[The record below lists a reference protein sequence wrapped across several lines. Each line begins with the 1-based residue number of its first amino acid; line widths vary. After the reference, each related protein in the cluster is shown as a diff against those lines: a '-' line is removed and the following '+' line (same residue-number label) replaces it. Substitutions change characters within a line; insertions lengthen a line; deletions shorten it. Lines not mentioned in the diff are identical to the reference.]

1 MQKTIVKTPT
11 PQDFLALVPQLVG
24 FLPQQSLV
32 LVAFRGNHTCGA
44 LRFNLPRDG
53 AGAAELRRIAG
64 TLLGTLCKIPGVD
77 ALVPVVYTEQEIGD
91 EQAGAATD
99 LPQGA
104 FLRAIQA
111 RAGESGFLV
120 RDALCVAADGWASY
134 LDLDPGPGRGRPG
147 RAPDGAAR
155 RAVRHPL
162 SDIAASSVAEDIPAG
177 SRRQIATLQTGAELP
192 KVDLAT
198 RERCARRLARYQR
211 LGPDLGPIP
220 ELIEM
225 VGDMLDPVGTAET
238 VLGLNPAELSINEV
252 AALLFLMQGPATRD
266 QMMLQFAFGEEEG
279 RRSHDLNRHYAR
291 RQRETGLDMDA
302 LVEADMAAGRAWEQT
317 TPTTGDLM
325 LGLSPQ
331 RPDPERVLRG
341 IRLLKL
347 LVAMAPRAARPAPL
361 CMLAWLSWTLGQGS
375 VAGIYIDTALDIDPE
390 YGMALLLLQVLGSGH
405 LPEWAFEVPVDEA
418 ATD

>member
-24 FLPQQSLV
+24 FLPEQSLV
-32 LVAFRGNHTCGA
+32 LVAFRGNRTCGA

-53 AGAAELRRIAG
+53 AGASELRRIAG

-77 ALVPVVYTEQEIGD
+77 ALVPVVYTDQEIGD
-91 EQAGAATD
+91 GQDGTTAD

-134 LDLDPGPGRGRPG
+134 LDLGLGRLRPG
-147 RAPDGAAR
+147 

-177 SRRQIATLQTGAELP
+177 SRRQIATLRTGAELP

-238 VLGLNPAELSINEV
+238 VLGLNPAELSIDEV

-279 RRSHDLNRHYAR
+279 RRSHELNRHYAR
-291 RQRETGLDMDA
+291 RQRETGLGMDA
-302 LVEADMAAGRAWEQT
+302 LVEADMAAGRAWEQA

-347 LVAMAPRAARPAPL
+347 LVAMAPRPARPAPL

-375 VAGIYIDTALDIDPE
+375 VAGIYIDTALDIDPD
-390 YGMALLLLQVLGSGH
+390 YGMALLLQQLLSSGH
-405 LPEWAFEVPVDEA
+405 LPEWAFEVPRD
-418 ATD
+418 

>member
-24 FLPQQSLV
+24 FLPEQSLV
-32 LVAFRGNHTCGA
+32 LVAFRGNRTCGA
-44 LRFNLPRDG
+44 LRFNLPRDE
-53 AGAAELRRIAG
+53 AGASELRRIAG

-91 EQAGAATD
+91 EPAGAEAD
-99 LPQGA
+99 LPHGA

-134 LDLDPGPGRGRPG
+134 LDLGQGRLRPG
-147 RAPDGAAR
+147 RAPVAAAG

-162 SDIAASSVAEDIPAG
+162 SDIAASSVAQGIPAG
-177 SRRQIATLQTGAELP
+177 SRREIATLQTGAELP

-238 VLGLNPAELSINEV
+238 VLGLNPAELSIDEV

-279 RRSHDLNRHYAR
+279 RRSHELNRHYAR

-302 LVEADMAAGRAWEQT
+302 LVEADMAAGRAWEQA

-375 VAGIYIDTALDIDPE
+375 VAGIHIDTALDIDPE

-418 ATD
+418 AID

>member
-1 MQKTIVKTPT
+1 MEKTIVKTPT

-24 FLPQQSLV
+24 FLPERSLV
-32 LVAFRGNHTCGA
+32 LVAFRGNRTCGA

-53 AGAAELRRIAG
+53 AGQSELRRIAG

-91 EQAGAATD
+91 DPAGSAPD
-99 LPQGA
+99 LPYGP
-104 FLRAIQA
+104 FLRAILA
-111 RAGESGFLV
+111 RAVESGFLA

-134 LDLDPGPGRGRPG
+134 FDAEPGRVGSF
-147 RAPDGAAR
+147 
-155 RAVRHPL
+155 RHPL
-162 SDIAASSVAEDIPAG
+162 SDIAASSVHERIPG
-177 SRRQIATLQTGAELP
+177 QDRRELARLHTGAELP

-238 VLGLNPAELSINEV
+238 VLGLNPAELNIDE
-252 AALLFLMQGPATRD
+252 AAVLLFLMQGPATRD

-279 RRSHDLNRHYAR
+279 RRSHELNRHYAK
-291 RQRETGLDMDA
+291 RQRETGLGMDE
-302 LVEADMAAGRAWEQT
+302 LVEADMTAGRAFEQVV
-317 TPTTGDLM
+317 PTTGDLM
-325 LGLSPQ
+325 LGMSPE

-347 LVAMAPRAARPAPL
+347 LVAMAPRSARPAPL
-361 CMLAWLSWTLGQGS
+361 CMLAWLNWTLGQSS
-375 VAGIYIDTALDIDPE
+375 VAGIHLDTALEIDPG

-405 LPEWAFEVPVDEA
+405 LPEWAFEVPVD
-418 ATD
+418 